1 MKEKRKQYDD
11 DDGRV
16 VCSMDVEGMRW
27 HDRRVRREER
37 MAARAAQAVPQGE
50 PLTKAQT
57 RQYAFSAAL
66 AGLVVVGV
74 FASAWVLFILFCTQV
89 WFK

>member
-1 MKEKRKQYDD
+1 MGQNPKQYDD

-27 HDRRVRREER
+27 HDKRVRREQKAMR
-37 MAARAAQAVPQGE
+37 TAAVQGD
-50 PLTKAQT
+50 QMT
-57 RQYAFSAAL
+57 RSEMRRYNWYSIL
-66 AGLVVVGV
+66 AGLSIVGV
-74 FASAWVLFILFCTQV
+74 FSVVWVLFVLFCTQI